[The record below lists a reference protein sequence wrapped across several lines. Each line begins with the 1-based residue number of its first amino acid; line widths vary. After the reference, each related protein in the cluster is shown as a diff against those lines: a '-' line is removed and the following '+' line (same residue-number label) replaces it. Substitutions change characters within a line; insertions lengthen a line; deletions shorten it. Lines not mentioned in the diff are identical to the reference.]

1 MIAPADAYARGIA
14 DGMDVTI
21 TSAAGRVTAPC
32 EISDAMMPGV
42 VSLPHGF
49 GHDRPGIKL
58 SVAAQRPGVSHNDL
72 TDRGRIDPLSG
83 NAALVGTPV
92 SVAPASQAVAA
103 E

>member
-1 MIAPADAYARGIA
+1 MVRISSGAGSVEAPA
-14 DGMDVTI
+14 
-21 TSAAGRVTAPC
+21 

-49 GHDRPGIKL
+49 GHGRKGVRL
-58 SVAAQRPGVSHNDL
+58 SVAREKPGVSINDL
-72 TDRGRIDPLSG
+72 TERSRIDPLSG

-92 SVAPASQAVAA
+92 SVTLCMEAVAA